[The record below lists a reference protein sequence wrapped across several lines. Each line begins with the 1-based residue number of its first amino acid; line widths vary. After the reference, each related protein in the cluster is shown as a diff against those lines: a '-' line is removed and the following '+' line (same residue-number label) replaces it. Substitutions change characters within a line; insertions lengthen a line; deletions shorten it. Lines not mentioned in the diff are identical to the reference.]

1 MEVLAE
7 RKRGNITPFL
17 KRKRRKTEK
26 ISLTSAPGKIM
37 EQILLE
43 IVLRHIENNKV
54 SGKSTGLPQAQ
65 IVPGKWWN
73 GWISTT
79 ALVGNGR
86 MVIRSDVL
94 YLGLC

>member
-54 SGKSTGLPQAQ
+54 SGKSTGLPQHRLCLENGGMGGYPPQ
-65 IVPGKWWN
+65 HWWVMEE
-73 GWISTT
+73 W
-79 ALVGNGR
+79 
-86 MVIRSDVL
+86 
-94 YLGLC
+94 